1 MQDAV
6 TVQQDANRTEVK
18 RVSST
23 SAALP
28 FVQAAGIGVDIGS
41 TWAKAVAV
49 DGAGTLIA
57 SVCLPTGWSSKEALK
72 AIQQA
77 LAEQGIL
84 VDEAPLVATGYGREA
99 VANAAKRVTE
109 ITCHAR
115 GAVRE
120 ENAVRRSLKRFYSTM
135 RHEPTPMTGHDMF
148 KVLYGTT
155 FKLDRSV
162 IPAEIDALTDTIEKE
177 YAAGKRQDKKPRI
190 LITGCPMGGA
200 TEKVIRAIEENGG
213 VVVAYENCTGTKNVE
228 RLVDEEAE
236 DIYQALAERYLAIGC
251 SVMTPNPNR
260 YESLDSLIDEY
271 HVDGVV
277 EMVLQACHTY
287 SVESKSIR
295 DFVTKK
301 KNIPYI
307 YIETDYSTTDVGQLS
322 TRLAAFV
329 EML

>member
-1 MQDAV
+1 
-6 TVQQDANRTEVK
+6 
-18 RVSST
+18 
-23 SAALP
+23 
-28 FVQAAGIGVDIGS
+28 
-41 TWAKAVAV
+41 
-49 DGAGTLIA
+49 
-57 SVCLPTGWSSKEALK
+57 
-72 AIQQA
+72 
-77 LAEQGIL
+77 
-84 VDEAPLVATGYGREA
+84 
-99 VANAAKRVTE
+99 
-109 ITCHAR
+109 
-115 GAVRE
+115 
-120 ENAVRRSLKRFYSTM
+120 
-135 RHEPTPMTGHDMF
+135 
-148 KVLYGTT
+148 
-155 FKLDRSV
+155 
-162 IPAEIDALTDTIEKE
+162 
-177 YAAGKRQDKKPRI
+177 
-190 LITGCPMGGA
+190 MGGA

>member
-23 SAALP
+23 SAASP

-77 LAEQGIL
+77 LAEQGVL

-115 GAVRE
+115 GAAALFPE
-120 ENAVRRSLKRFYSTM
+120 ETLTIIDIGGQDTKVIACRDGRVEEFYMNDKCSAGTGRFLEIMAQRLDVSVGELDHIARTHTEELSISAMCTVFAESEVISLI
-135 RHEPTPMTGHDMF
+135 G
-148 KVLYGTT
+148 
-155 FKLDRSV
+155 
-162 IPAEIDALTDTIEKE
+162 
-177 YAAGKRQDKKPRI
+177 
-190 LITGCPMGGA
+190 GGA
-200 TEKVIRAIEENGG
+200 SKENIAWG
-213 VVVAYENCTGTKNVE
+213 
-228 RLVDEEAE
+228 
-236 DIYQALAERYLAIGC
+236 
-251 SVMTPNPNR
+251 
-260 YESLDSLIDEY
+260 
-271 HVDGVV
+271 
-277 EMVLQACHTY
+277 VLQ
-287 SVESKSIR
+287 SV
-295 DFVTKK
+295 VKK
-301 KNIPYI
+301 VSQEFAKLSEVQGQVVLTGGLCDSAYF
-307 YIETDYSTTDVGQLS
+307 IELVANALGRTVVSS
-322 TRLAAFV
+322 PEARLAGAYGAA
-329 EML
+329 LIAKDLKQK